1 MTDETPIRRRL
12 AAILAADIA
21 GYSRLMGQDEVTT
34 VLDLKSHQAEVLP
47 RVGQHGGR
55 IIDTAGDGILA
66 EFPSVTDATACALEI
81 QAIMASRNEHVSE
94 NRRMRFRMGINLG
107 DVIFDGHRIYGDG
120 INVAARLEGLAEP
133 GGILVSHA
141 VYEQVRDRLDV
152 DFDEVGEQALKNIAR
167 PVRVYRLRPSSTST
181 VATERAASTTDKSIA
196 VLAFVD
202 MSPQKDQEY
211 FSDGMAEE
219 LLNLLSQVT
228 QLRVIARTSSF
239 SFKGQKVSVEEIA
252 RRLNVTHVLE
262 GSIRKAGNRVRVTA
276 QLIRTTDSSHVWSAT
291 YDRALD
297 DIFAVQDEIA
307 AEVVEQLKVRL
318 LGAAPKAVETDSA
331 AYELYLQARELH
343 RQGTAAGYE
352 PALALLDQALT
363 LDPRYVPAWTL
374 KSGIHGDQAAAGA
387 VPAPAGWRHARESV
401 NRALVLDPEDGVAHA
416 RKGWIAIVADRD
428 LAAAAQH
435 FERAL
440 TLAPTHDTVLRG
452 SATLL
457 LCLGRVEQALAVHQ
471 WVVARDP
478 MNTRLHVNLGLTYL
492 WAGRFDAALASYR
505 AVLGLSPG
513 MIGAQ
518 AGVALA
524 LRSQGQLVEALAAA
538 QQESVEVSR
547 LLAVA
552 MILHTMG
559 HAAESDATL
568 TEIIEKYA
576 RDFAYNIAYVLAY
589 RGEADRAFQ
598 WLDKAVA
605 LNDGGLSEIV
615 VQPEFA
621 SLHDDPRWLPFLR
634 SIGMAP
640 EQLAA
645 IPFEAKLPT

>member
-21 GYSRLMGQDEVTT
+21 GYSRLMGQDEATT
-34 VLDLKSHQAEVLP
+34 VRDLKGHQAEVLP

-81 QAIMASRNEHVSE
+81 QVVMASRNEPVSE
-94 NRRMRFRMGINLG
+94 DRRMRFRMGINLG
-107 DVIFDGHRIYGDG
+107 DVIFDGDRIYGDG

-141 VYEQVRDRLDV
+141 VYEQVRDRFDV
-152 DFDEVGEQALKNIAR
+152 SFDDLGEQALKNIAR
-167 PVRVYRLRPSSTST
+167 PVHVYRLRPSSNPAS
-181 VATERAASTTDKSIA
+181 AAKDASLPADKSIA

-211 FSDGMAEE
+211 FSDGIAEE
-219 LLNLLSQVT
+219 LLNLLSRVT

-239 SFKGQKVSVEEIA
+239 SFKGQKVPIEEIA
-252 RRLNVTHVLE
+252 RRLNVSHVLE
-262 GSIRKAGNRVRVTA
+262 GSVRKAGNRVRVTT
-276 QLIRTTDSSHVWSAT
+276 QLIRAADSSHLWSAT
-291 YDRALD
+291 YDRSLD

-307 AEVVEQLKVRL
+307 AEVVAQLKVRL
-318 LGAAPKAVETDSA
+318 LGAAPKAVETDRA
-331 AYELYLQARELH
+331 AYALYLQARQLH
-343 RQGTAAGYE
+343 QQGSAAGYE
-352 PALALLDQALT
+352 PALALLDQALA
-363 LDPRYVPAWTL
+363 LDPGYVPAWTL
-374 KSGIHGDQAAAGA
+374 KAAIHGDQAATGA
-387 VPAPAGWRHARESV
+387 VPAPAGWRQAREAV
-401 NRALVLDPEDGVAHA
+401 NRALSLDPADGVAHA
-416 RKGWIAIVADRD
+416 RMGWIAIVADRD
-428 LAAAAQH
+428 LAAAAKH

-440 TLAPTHDTVLRG
+440 TLAPAHDTVLRG
-452 SATLL
+452 AATLL
-457 LCLGRVEQALAVHQ
+457 LCLGRVHSALAVYER
-471 WVVARDP
+471 VVASDP
-478 MNTRLHVNLGLTYL
+478 MNTRLHLNLGLTYL

-505 AVLGLSPG
+505 TALRLSPG
-513 MIGAQ
+513 MMVAQ

-524 LRSQGQLVEALAAA
+524 LRCQGQLAEALAAA
-538 QQESVEVSR
+538 QQEPVEVSR
-547 LLAVA
+547 LLAVT
-552 MILHTMG
+552 MILHAMG
-559 HAAESDATL
+559 RVAESDAALAET
-568 TEIIEKYA
+568 IERYA
-576 RDFAYNIAYVLAY
+576 QDFAYNIAYVLAF

-634 SIGMAP
+634 RIGMAP

-645 IPFEAKLPT
+645 IAFEARLPK